1 MASIYENWNVVIHI
15 SHWLVLTSYS
25 EDSQN
30 INQIS
35 ISYVMLHMKSL
46 VFNYLMNMNDKILLL
61 NNGFNNIE
69 FIEFVALN
77 MAQLYA
83 ASKPLE
89 SFLIK
94 RMQNLLYKV
103 SVCDNE
109 SKKIFIWDLLDEM
122 LFTIHLLLQMNEM
135 KRMRRDTIT
144 WL

>member
-1 MASIYENWNVVIHI
+1 
-15 SHWLVLTSYS
+15 
-25 EDSQN
+25 
-30 INQIS
+30 
-35 ISYVMLHMKSL
+35 
-46 VFNYLMNMNDKILLL
+46 MNDKILLL

-109 SKKIFIWDLLDEM
+109 SKKIFIWDLLDEIIIYNT
-122 LFTIHLLLQMNEM
+122 FTTTNERDEKDA
-135 KRMRRDTIT
+135 KRYNNMVINDFIKKCKKYICE
-144 WL
+144 